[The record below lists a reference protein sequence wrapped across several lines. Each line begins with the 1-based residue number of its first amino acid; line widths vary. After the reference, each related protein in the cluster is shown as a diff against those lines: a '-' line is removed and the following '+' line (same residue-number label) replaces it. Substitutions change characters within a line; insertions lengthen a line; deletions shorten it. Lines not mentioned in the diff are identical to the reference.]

1 MRCAPPRARGG
12 GWYVHRALRGNQTQ
26 ARPAR
31 PPAAGATRTT
41 AVARRLRFAA
51 VVALLAGPAIGLAAC
66 GGGDEEPAT
75 APQPSGTYRAEVVG
89 AEFPTAQRLGQTSL
103 MRLAVRNAGQRAI
116 PALTATVTVAGREG
130 RNSVLPFGFR
140 NPQPDLAQPDRPV
153 WVLAAGYPKR
163 AGDPAPG
170 GAQTSNQKTFN
181 LGRLAP
187 GETTEW
193 VWKVSAV
200 KAGAHTVLYRVGVG
214 LTGSARAETPTG
226 VAPGGS
232 FAVRVSTNPP
242 NTIVTDSGEVVPI
255 PRRHQAQGAGAAGGS
270 GGG

>member
-1 MRCAPPRARGG
+1 
-12 GWYVHRALRGNQTQ
+12 
-26 ARPAR
+26 
-31 PPAAGATRTT
+31 
-41 AVARRLRFAA
+41 
-51 VVALLAGPAIGLAAC
+51 VVALLAGSAIGLAAC
-66 GGGDEEPAT
+66 GGGDEEPAG
-75 APQPSGTYRAEVVG
+75 APPPSGTYRAEVTR

-103 MRLAVRNAGQRAI
+103 MRLAIRNTGERAI
-116 PALTATVTVAGREG
+116 PTLTATVTVAGREG

-153 WVLAAGYPKR
+153 WVLSAGYPKR

-170 GAQTSNQKTFN
+170 GAQTANQKTFN

-214 LTGSARAETPTG
+214 LTGSARAETATG

-242 NTIVTDSGEVVPI
+242 NTIVTDSGEVVEVSP
-255 PRRHQAQGAGAAGGS
+255 S
-270 GGG
+270 K